1 MATCNDDDIIL
12 LPGYLMHITKTVQ
25 YALVHNPEFQDKLR
39 TDGLDRWF
47 NVLIGFAVRKIKQES
62 GISGLSLETVWIGYG
77 CMNFCWSLPDRFFT
91 TVAKLSEE
99 DRRALKK
106 FKRLA
111 GVRGKI
117 LEFAHCDGEE
127 PPFMRRMTSVPD
139 VLMPFTIMD
148 LDEKLRSGEVTVTVD
163 SRRKL

>member
-1 MATCNDDDIIL
+1 
-12 LPGYLMHITKTVQ
+12 
-25 YALVHNPEFQDKLR
+25 
-39 TDGLDRWF
+39 
-47 NVLIGFAVRKIKQES
+47 
-62 GISGLSLETVWIGYG
+62 
-77 CMNFCWSLPDRFFT
+77 MNFCWSLPDRFFT

-148 LDEKLRSGEVTVTVD
+148 LDEKLRSGEVTVD
-163 SRRKL
+163 SLVASYELEDGGKLDDDNREYIPKSPSVLSDSNLIFLTGKGHQILP